1 MIVLCIILIRP
12 NQTLY
17 YMNTRIT
24 IELLQ
29 HAKASWSICRELG
42 NNIITEEEWA
52 EYLALS
58 ILCRELGWGGLI

>member
-1 MIVLCIILIRP
+1 
-12 NQTLY
+12 
-17 YMNTRIT
+17 MNNKIT

-29 HAKASWSICRELG
+29 HSKASWSICRELG

-58 ILCRELGWGGLI
+58 ILCRELGWRGLI